1 MIATSHPLPVGLV
14 SQAMS
19 LATNGSYSYVRHPQY
34 VGFILVMSGFLFQ
47 WPTLLT
53 LAMFPVLVFMC
64 VRLARSEEREALVKF
79 GGDYERNMR
88 EVPGF
93 VPRLGALTGGPRHG
107 RVGERPTNKPS
118 KEPKTKEW

>member
-1 MIATSHPLPVGLV
+1 MLATSNPLPVGLLR
-14 SQAMS
+14 QAMS

-53 LAMFPVLVFMC
+53 LTMFPVLVFMC
-64 VRLARSEEREALVKF
+64 VRLARSEEREARVKF

-93 VPRLGALTGGPRHG
+93 VPRLGDLTGGPRHG

-118 KEPKTKEW
+118 KEPKTKGW